1 MKRVIAILLIIVAAF
16 IVAERQPQMVEVSHV
31 DSTGMYVNYVDHDGN
46 LYRDVYI
53 EDAPLEVQSIADEL
67 RK

>member
-46 LYRDVYI
+46 LYLDVYI

>member
-1 MKRVIAILLIIVAAF
+1 MKKAIAILLIIVASF

-46 LYRDVYI
+46 LHRDVYI

-67 RK
+67 R

>member
-1 MKRVIAILLIIVAAF
+1 MKKVIAILLIIIAAF
-16 IVAERQPQMVEVSHV
+16 IVAQRQPQWVEVSHI
-31 DSTGMYVNYVDHDGN
+31 DSTGMYVNYIDHDGN

-67 RK
+67 R

>member
-1 MKRVIAILLIIVAAF
+1 MKRAIAILFIIIVAI
-16 IVAERQPQMVEVSHV
+16 IVAYRQPQMVEVSHV

-67 RK
+67 R